1 MRRKTISFDLSIK
14 MLKRYYPGK
23 DHHQAYKD
31 IQKYMKINGFKHK
44 QFSGYR
50 SKSSMSTSEATLIL
64 DQLIQK
70 NPWILPCIK
79 DLDITTETTF
89 NLKDLYERNAPAF
102 EKYQQEYL
110 NKKKEQ
116 HKTKGYKRRP
126 MKEVMAEA
134 QREADEYN
142 TRLGIRPISKD
153 DLEL

>member
-23 DHHQAYKD
+23 DYHRAYKD
-31 IQKYMKINGFKHK
+31 IQKFMKENGFKHK

-50 SKSSMSTSEATLIL
+50 SKNSMSTSEATFLL

-89 NLKDLYERNAPAF
+89 NLKDLYERNAPVF
-102 EKYQQEYL
+102 EKYQQRYL
-110 NKKKEQ
+110 DVKNEK
-116 HKTKGYKRRP
+116 HRTKGYKCRP
-126 MKEVMAEA
+126 MKEVFAEA
-134 QREADEYN
+134 QKAADEYN
-142 TRLGIRPISKD
+142 AKLGIRPISKD
-153 DLEL
+153 DLER